1 MAWPRGAVK
10 EKIFEPWMDSLR
22 AKGCKFEEDRRV
34 TDLIY
39 SEETGCVSEVVCGRA
54 TYKADA
60 VIMAAAISSL
70 QEIIKKRY
78 AVSEFGSFLSLYG
91 YLYDT
96 LATSVKLF
104 LSLKYR
110 TYLPNLIRLRLK
122 NKLVNKIWF
131 FLLIKKNKI
140 WFF

>member
-1 MAWPRGAVK
+1 MKWTLSLHLLWVLSTLTFIFLEEYLNKFICLLIQKDFDMAWPRGAVK

-60 VIMAAAISSL
+60 VIMVAAVSSL

-91 YLYDT
+91 
-96 LATSVKLF
+96 
-104 LSLKYR
+104 
-110 TYLPNLIRLRLK
+110 
-122 NKLVNKIWF
+122 
-131 FLLIKKNKI
+131 
-140 WFF
+140 